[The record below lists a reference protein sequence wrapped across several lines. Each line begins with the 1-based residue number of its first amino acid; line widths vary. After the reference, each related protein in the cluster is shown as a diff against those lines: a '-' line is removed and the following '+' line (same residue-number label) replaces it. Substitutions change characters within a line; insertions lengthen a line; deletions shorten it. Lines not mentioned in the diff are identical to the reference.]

1 MYIWNHEWKYYWAA
15 LNNCKDHKAGA
26 VFTRIELVLNDFMKE
41 EKNMV
46 NIISDSPT
54 LQYGNET
61 IFWIIQS
68 CAKEQ
73 TININWGFGMW

>member
-1 MYIWNHEWKYYWAA
+1 
-15 LNNCKDHKAGA
+15 
-26 VFTRIELVLNDFMKE
+26 MKE

-73 TININWGFGMW
+73 TININWGFGM